1 MQTDDFEKLGAFY
14 LGRPVD
20 ADSGDEIPTPLLYDA
35 KDLTTHAVV
44 LGMTG
49 SGKTGLAIGL
59 LEEALIDGV
68 PVIAI
73 DPKGDLGNLLLTF
86 PKLEAADFRPW
97 IDEGAAARAGETPDA
112 FAASQAKLWREGLA
126 KWGQGPERIARL
138 EAAADRVFYTP
149 GSRAGT
155 PLSILRSL
163 DAPAPALLADDE
175 ALRDRVGS
183 SVSGLLGLLGLD
195 ADPIQSRE
203 HILLATLVD
212 RAWREG
218 RGLDLATLIHQI
230 QRPPVERVGILDV
243 ETFFPARERF
253 ALAMR
258 LNNLLA
264 APGFSAW
271 LEGEPLDID
280 RMLRAPDG
288 RPRLSIVSI
297 AHLSDAERMFVVTL
311 VLGQLVAWMR
321 AQSGSQSLRAIL
333 YMDEIFGYFPPTA
346 NPPSK
351 TPMLTLLK
359 QARAYGLGC
368 VPSTQ
373 NPVDLDYKGLANCG
387 TWFLGRLQTE
397 RDKARVIEGLE
408 SAASDVAGRFDR
420 ATLDRTLSRL
430 GSRTFL
436 LNNVHEDEPVLM
448 RTRWALSYLAGP
460 LSREQ
465 IKRLGA
471 SPAEGGRASA
481 HSSAAAPTAAEASI
495 ASPPREALAPV
506 GGAPASERPVVPTE
520 AGERFLP
527 VTHGLGAGDRLVYR
541 PVLLGQVSTHYAK
554 AGVDVDEWTTLV
566 LSAPLDPDLEGS
578 PWSAAQPIT
587 GWPELED
594 RPEPDVH
601 AAFAA
606 LPAAVGRAASWK
618 SWPKKLVTH
627 VYREHPLALFASRRP
642 KLVSRPGEEEGTFR
656 GRVADALR
664 EERDLEVEKLRKRYA
679 PKLARVQE
687 KLDRASDRVEREE
700 RQYEDRR
707 NQTLVSVGAT
717 IVGALF
723 GRKLGSVGNVSR
735 TASAAKNAS
744 RAAREKADIDRAEAR
759 VDEVE
764 RELAD
769 LEAEFRDAL
778 TVAEERAAEA
788 ADTVEIETLDVRARK
803 SDLEVQR
810 LSLVWVPWRVGPDG
824 VAAPVGSTPI

>member
-1 MQTDDFEKLGAFY
+1 MRTEDFEKLGAFY

-20 ADSGDEIPTPLLYDA
+20 AESGDEIPAPLLYDA

-97 IDEGAAARAGETPDA
+97 IDEGAAARAGQTPDA
-112 FAASQAKLWREGLA
+112 YAAGQAKLWREGLA
-126 KWGQGPERIARL
+126 GWGQGPDRIARL
-138 EAAADRVFYTP
+138 EAAAERVLYTP
-149 GSRAGT
+149 GSRAGR

-163 DAPAPALLADDE
+163 DAPPPALLEDEE
-175 ALRDRVGS
+175 ALGDRIAS
-183 SVSGLLGLLGLD
+183 SVSGLLGLLGVD

-203 HILLATLVD
+203 HILLSTLVD

-218 RGLDLATLIHQI
+218 RSLDLPTLIHQI
-230 QRPPVERVGILDV
+230 QKPPVERVGILDL
-243 ETFFPARERF
+243 ETFFPAKERF

-258 LNNLLA
+258 ANNLLA

-280 RMLRAPDG
+280 RMLRADDG
-288 RPRLSIVSI
+288 RPRLSVVSI

-311 VLGQLVAWMR
+311 LLGQLVAWMR

-368 VPSTQ
+368 VLSTQ
-373 NPVDLDYKGLANCG
+373 NPVDLDYKGLSNCG

-420 ATLDRTLSRL
+420 ATLDRTLSSL

-471 SPAEGGRASA
+471 AGEGGGAAAAIAPSHAATGPSGAAS
-481 HSSAAAPTAAEASI
+481 AAPTAAV
-495 ASPPREALAPV
+495 SPPASA
-506 GGAPASERPVVPTE
+506 AASERPVLPAE
-520 AGERFLP
+520 AAERFLP
-527 VTHGLGAGDRLVYR
+527 VTRAVGASERLVYR
-541 PVLLGQVSTHYAK
+541 PVLLGQVAVHYAK
-554 AGVDVDEWTTLV
+554 ARADVDEWTTLV
-566 LSAPLDPDLEGS
+566 LSAPLDPELEGS
-578 PWSAAQPIT
+578 PWARAEAVA
-587 GWPELED
+587 GWPELD
-594 RPEPDVH
+594 DGPEAETGV
-601 AAFAA
+601 AFADP
-606 LPAAVGRAASWK
+606 PAVAGRAKTWSSW
-618 SWPKKLVTH
+618 SKKLATH
-627 VYREHPLALFASRRP
+627 VYREHPMSLLASKRP
-642 KLVSRPGEEEGTFR
+642 KLVSKPGEAEGTFR

-664 EERDLEVEKLRKRYA
+664 EKRDLELEKLRKRHA

-687 KLDRASDRVEREE
+687 KLDRAHERVEREE

-744 RAAREKADIDRAEAR
+744 RAARERADIGRAEAR
-759 VDEVE
+759 VEEVVQ
-764 RELAD
+764 ELAD
-769 LEAEFRDAL
+769 LEAEFKEAL
-778 TVAEERAAEA
+778 ALAEERAAEA
-788 ADTVEIETLDVRARK
+788 AEEVEIQPLDVRARK

-810 LSLVWVPWRVGPDG
+810 LGLVWVPWRIGADG
-824 VAAPVGSTPI
+824 IAEPAGALQA